1 MMFALWL
8 LWLFQEAAEGSGG
21 PDNTTRIQIVAGV
34 LALVLVVIILVR
46 RKKKASKED
55 WS

>member
-1 MMFALWL
+1 MMAFALWL
-8 LWLFQEAAEGSGG
+8 LQETPDTGSDNSTMIRVIAGAAALA
-21 PDNTTRIQIVAGV
+21 IVAV
-34 LALVLVVIILVR
+34 ILVR